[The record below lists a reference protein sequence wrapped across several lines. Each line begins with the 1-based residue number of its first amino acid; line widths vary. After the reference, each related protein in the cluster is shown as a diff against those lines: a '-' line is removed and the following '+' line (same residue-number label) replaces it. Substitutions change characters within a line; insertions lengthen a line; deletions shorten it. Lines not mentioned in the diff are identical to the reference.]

1 MAKDEITENEKI
13 EVADDTFATFFESLG
28 PNDIYK
34 KIFLEVLFEE
44 IYGHPCDLS
53 DIFPKN

>member
-1 MAKDEITENEKI
+1 MDDLSNEQKVKIIDE
-13 EVADDTFATFFESLG
+13 TFAFFLDQLG

-44 IYGHPCDLS
+44 IYGEKVDMS
-53 DIFPKN
+53 DIFEN

>member
-1 MAKDEITENEKI
+1 MNEITENEKI
-13 EVADDTFATFFESLG
+13 EIADDTLATFFDSLG

-44 IYGHPCDLS
+44 IYGHPCNLS
-53 DIFPKN
+53 DLY